1 MEALRARIQRDG
13 KHLGNGILK
22 VDSFMN
28 HQIDPILMR
37 EIGQEFAKRFKH
49 LNPTRIL
56 TAETSGIAP
65 ALAAAMELEIPLV
78 FASKHKPVTMG
89 GNPFRQSAESHTHG
103 RRVELLVSPEY
114 LTADDRILLLDDFLA
129 TARTIKALVRLIQ
142 ESGATLV
149 GIGAVIEK
157 SFEGGRSELQDLN
170 IPVESLAVIEKFEGD
185 QIILSN
191 SRN

>member
-1 MEALRARIQRDG
+1 MEALRTRIQRDG

-37 EIGQEFAKRFKH
+37 EIGQEFANRFKH
-49 LNPTRIL
+49 LKPTRIL

-65 ALAAAMELEIPLV
+65 ALATAMALEIPVV
-78 FASKHKPVTMG
+78 FARKHKPVTMG
-89 GNPFRQSAESHTHG
+89 AQPFRQSAESHTHG

-114 LTADDRILLLDDFLA
+114 LNSEDRILLLDDFLA

-157 SFEGGRSELQDLN
+157 SFEGGRSELEELK

-185 QIILSN
+185 QIILAS
-191 SRN
+191 